1 MAKHALITG
10 VTGQDGDLL
19 ARLLLSK
26 GYVVHGLRRRSSS
39 RNLDRIEDIIA
50 DEKLSANFKLH
61 YGDLTDSSN
70 LAKLISSISP
80 DEVYNLGAQSHVHVS
95 FDQPEYT
102 TNVNALGTLRLLEAI
117 KNCDLI
123 EKTKFYQ
130 ASTSELYGK
139 IQEPVQSETTPF
151 YPRSPYAVSKLFG
164 HWITINYREAYNI
177 HASTGILFNHESAKR
192 GESFVTRKIT
202 KALSRIYL
210 GLQSTL
216 YLGNIDAFRD
226 WGHAEDYVEMQ
237 WQILQQDEP
246 DDYVIA
252 SGEGYS
258 VRQFVLKAAANLG
271 IDIVFKGEGLDEV
284 GIIDSISEPK
294 IKELADFKT
303 SLKPGDT
310 IMRIDPWYFRPS
322 EVERLLGDP
331 SKAFKKLNFKPKK
344 SFDELVFEMTRSDA
358 VNSIVEMQTKKLLS
372 HT

>member
-50 DEKLSANFKLH
+50 DEELSANFKLH

-130 ASTSELYGK
+130 ASTS
-139 IQEPVQSETTPF
+139 
-151 YPRSPYAVSKLFG
+151 
-164 HWITINYREAYNI
+164 
-177 HASTGILFNHESAKR
+177 
-192 GESFVTRKIT
+192 
-202 KALSRIYL
+202 
-210 GLQSTL
+210 
-216 YLGNIDAFRD
+216 
-226 WGHAEDYVEMQ
+226 
-237 WQILQQDEP
+237 
-246 DDYVIA
+246 
-252 SGEGYS
+252 
-258 VRQFVLKAAANLG
+258 
-271 IDIVFKGEGLDEV
+271 
-284 GIIDSISEPK
+284 
-294 IKELADFKT
+294 
-303 SLKPGDT
+303 
-310 IMRIDPWYFRPS
+310 
-322 EVERLLGDP
+322 
-331 SKAFKKLNFKPKK
+331 
-344 SFDELVFEMTRSDA
+344 
-358 VNSIVEMQTKKLLS
+358 
-372 HT
+372 